1 MPDQMR
7 SAQTEL
13 ADSDGAFDNQLGLW
27 RTAIVLGAITMLLAF
42 GVVDRLAASRR

>member
-27 RTAIVLGAITMLLAF
+27 RTAIVLIAVALLLAF